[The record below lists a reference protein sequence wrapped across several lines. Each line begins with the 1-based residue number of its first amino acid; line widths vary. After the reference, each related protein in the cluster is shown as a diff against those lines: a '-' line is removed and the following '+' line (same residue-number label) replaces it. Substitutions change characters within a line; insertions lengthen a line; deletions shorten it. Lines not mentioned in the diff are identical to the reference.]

1 MNMKTD
7 KQIQQDVIAELDWQ
21 PSVNSAQIGVEVKDG
36 IVTLAG
42 HVSSY
47 GEKWDAER
55 AVQRVTG
62 VKALVVE
69 MDVKLPGTSKRN
81 DADIARIIENVLEWA
96 IYLLANSVKAMVEDG
111 WVILTG
117 EVEWDYQ
124 RDSAAAS
131 VRYLMGVTGVSDDIT
146 VKPLVSLA
154 DVKSQI
160 EAALKRGS
168 KADADNISIAIQ
180 GTTVTLS
187 GKVNSWAER
196 ELARNSAWAA
206 PGVKNVID
214 NLEVIY

>member
-1 MNMKTD
+1 MKTD

-81 DADIARIIENVLEWA
+81 DADIARIIENLLEWA